1 MLCYIRDLRVDG
13 FRVNIVIFFMFI
25 FYVISTG
32 QIYNA
37 AYCSDVETR
46 ELKKWLPCKKINTQ
60 PSAKHSPKTDSLLV
74 VKINRCNKT
83 IK

>member
-46 ELKKWLPCKKINTQ
+46 ELKK
-60 PSAKHSPKTDSLLV
+60 
-74 VKINRCNKT
+74 
-83 IK
+83 